1 MRLILAIE
9 PDRKQANQLTTIVRG
24 RLHAELV
31 LAESAEKAFVALG
44 DRTPDLILSSALL
57 SPADESVLAERLR
70 ALEATHVHNLTI
82 PVFASRSGGEGG
94 VLSALRRG
102 KSKGAAPDGCDPA
115 IFAEQCA
122 EYLAQ
127 TEAERRMNAP
137 YDDPIEEPPQPVV
150 QSPVAQASVAEPAA
164 QPTSEWSEPVTNAAV
179 AAAPIVDKPIVETP
193 LAIDA
198 PAQIAAEVVSEPLA
212 KVATKT
218 LSSLASSL
226 FNKPKAAAKVQEAIA
241 RFEAFTEEEPAS
253 VSTRAPEP
261 VPAQAKQADD
271 LDEFIEL
278 DLSKMLDEDVPAL
291 EPVKAPPAASAIVK
305 PGPAKAAPAKPA
317 GRKGPVKSAGLRAAM
332 ANRQTP
338 PKPAPAH
345 EPDDFDINAM
355 LKAASAKAPARPLRD
370 KPKGGAIEKEREE
383 TLTPTAP
390 PPAPAVTQRS
400 GVARPAVTLAQ
411 RAAAA
416 GTSQRPAAA
425 SPQRPAAPLLQRPA
439 APIAQKPSSLGQRA
453 AAAAPQRAAVT
464 PQRPIAP
471 AVERV
476 EEEATTTAETA
487 ASKNTNGN
495 SNGAKRPKNK
505 PAQDEWGLY
514 DPEQCGLAALFEK
527 LDEIEEDT
535 EEDQKVTPRR
545 RA

>member
-31 LAESAEKAFVALG
+31 LADSAEKAFAALG
-44 DRTPDLILSSALL
+44 ERIPDLILSSALL

-82 PVFASRSGGEGG
+82 PVFASRSGGDGGG

-115 IFAEQCA
+115 FFAEQCS
-122 EYLAQ
+122 EYLEQ
-127 TEAERRMNAP
+127 TETERRMNAQ
-137 YDDPIEEPPQPVV
+137 YDDPIEEPLAQP
-150 QSPVAQASVAEPAA
+150 PVAQAAVAESAA
-164 QPTSEWSEPVTNAAV
+164 EPTSEWTEPVTDLPI
-179 AAAPIVDKPIVETP
+179 AAAPLVEEPIVEP
-193 LAIDA
+193 SVVIDA
-198 PAQIAAEVVSEPLA
+198 PAHIAAEVVSEPVA
-212 KVATKT
+212 QVATKSVST
-218 LSSLASSL
+218 PASPL

-241 RFEAFTEEEPAS
+241 RFEAFTEEEPTS
-253 VSTRAPEP
+253 VSARAPEP
-261 VPAQAKQADD
+261 VRAQAKQADD

-278 DLSKMLDEDVPAL
+278 DLSKMLDEDVPAV
-291 EPVKAPPAASAIVK
+291 EPVKAAPAASAIVK

-338 PKPAPAH
+338 PKPEPAH

-370 KPKGGAIEKEREE
+370 KPKNGATAKDREE
-383 TLTPTAP
+383 TLTPTVP
-390 PPAPAVTQRS
+390 PPAPAPAVTQRS
-400 GVARPAVTLAQ
+400 AVARPAVTLAQ

-439 APIAQKPSSLGQRA
+439 APIAQKPSPLAQRPA
-453 AAAAPQRAAVT
+453 PAAPQRAAVT

-471 AVERV
+471 AVEQPK
-476 EEEATTTAETA
+476 EEATTADTA
-487 ASKNTNGN
+487 ASKNG
-495 SNGAKRPKNK
+495 NGAKRPKNK

-527 LDEIEEDT
+527 LDEIDEDT
-535 EEDQKVTPRR
+535 EADQKVTPRR